1 MFMGEEKKVAATPLL
16 DELEKG
22 DWPSFVTEIKKAAKT
37 STMAQALL
45 EQLESSYV
53 EKIGHWKHGGIVG
66 VKGYGGGVV
75 GRYSDDPDR
84 FPGAREF
91 HTMRVNQVPGFY
103 YTSNKLRALA
113 DVWDKYGCGLYN
125 MHGST
130 GDIILLGTTT
140 ENLQPCFDAL
150 GEIDF
155 DLGGSGSALRTL
167 SCCCGESRCEKSC
180 IDTMDMM
187 HDLTMHFQNEMHRP
201 AWSYKFK
208 IKISG
213 CGNDC
218 AAASARSDMAIIGT
232 WRDAIQVNQ
241 EEVRKYVENGLNIV
255 QVCKKCPTE
264 AINWD
269 TKTQTLTIENEDCSR
284 CMHCINVMPKALHVG
299 KEKGVTI
306 LIGGKAP
313 VVRGAMIGWV
323 LVPFMK
329 AEAPYTEI
337 KDLFVRITEY
347 WADHAKNRER
357 VGELIERFGL
367 PTFLENIG
375 LKPLP
380 QMVQAPRANPYIF
393 WKEEEVKNNG

>member
-1 MFMGEEKKVAATPLL
+1 MFMAEDKKTPML

-22 DWPSFVTEIKKAAKT
+22 DWPSFVTQIKKAAKT
-37 STMAQALL
+37 SKMAQALL
-45 EQLESSYV
+45 EQLEVSY
-53 EKIGHWKHGGIVG
+53 EDKIGHWKHGGIVG

-75 GRYSDDPDR
+75 GRYSDIPER
-84 FPGAREF
+84 FPDAREF

-103 YTSNKLRALA
+103 YTSDKLRKLA
-113 DVWDKYGCGLYN
+113 DIWDKYGSGLYN

-155 DLGGSGSALRTL
+155 DLGGSGSALRTI

-180 IDTMDMM
+180 LDTMNMM
-187 HDLTMHFQNEMHRP
+187 QDLTMHFQNEMHRP

-218 AAASARSDMAIIGT
+218 DAASARSDMAIIGT

-241 EEVRKYVENGLNIV
+241 AEVKKYVDGGLNIV
-255 QVCKKCPTE
+255 QVCRKCPTE
-264 AINWD
+264 AINYD
-269 TKTQTLTIENEDCSR
+269 TKTQTLSINNDDCSR

-299 KEKGVTI
+299 KEKGATI

-323 LVPFMK
+323 LVPFIK

-337 KDLFVRITEY
+337 KDLFVRVTEF
-347 WADHAKNRER
+347 WADHGKNRER
-357 VGELIERFGL
+357 VGELIERLGL
-367 PTFLENIG
+367 PAFLEGIG

-380 QMVQAPRANPYIF
+380 QMVSAPRANPYIF
-393 WKEEEVKNNG
+393 WKEEEVKKNG

>member
-1 MFMGEEKKVAATPLL
+1 MFMSEDNKTPML

-37 STMAQALL
+37 NKMAQALL
-45 EQLESSYV
+45 EQLEVSY
-53 EKIGHWKHGGIVG
+53 EDKIGHWKHGGIVG

-75 GRYSDDPDR
+75 GRYSDIPER
-84 FPGAREF
+84 FPDAREF

-103 YTSNKLRALA
+103 YTSDKLRKLA
-113 DVWDKYGCGLYN
+113 DIWDKYGSGLYN

-155 DLGGSGSALRTL
+155 DLGGSGSALRTI

-180 IDTMDMM
+180 LDTMNMM
-187 HDLTMHFQNEMHRP
+187 QDLTMHFQNEMHRP

-218 AAASARSDMAIIGT
+218 DAASARSDMAIIGT

-241 EEVRKYVENGLNIV
+241 AEVKKYVDGGLNIV
-255 QVCKKCPTE
+255 QVCRKCPTE
-264 AINWD
+264 AINYD
-269 TKTQTLTIENEDCSR
+269 TKTQTLSINNDDCSR

-299 KEKGVTI
+299 KEKGATI

-323 LVPFMK
+323 LVPFIK

-337 KDLFVRITEY
+337 KDLFVRVTEF
-347 WADHAKNRER
+347 WADHGKNRER
-357 VGELIERFGL
+357 VGELIERLGL
-367 PTFLENIG
+367 PAFLEGIG

-393 WKEEEVKNNG
+393 WKEEEVKKNG